1 MGALKHFV
9 RKLETARRLLG
20 LEQSDGMLRI
30 TLARGK
36 DWIPIGFMAMILSR
50 ILSRDYV
57 I

>member
-9 RKLETARRLLG
+9 RKLETDRRLLG
-20 LEQSDGMLRI
+20 LEQSDGMLQI

-50 ILSRDYV
+50 ILSRE
-57 I
+57 IT